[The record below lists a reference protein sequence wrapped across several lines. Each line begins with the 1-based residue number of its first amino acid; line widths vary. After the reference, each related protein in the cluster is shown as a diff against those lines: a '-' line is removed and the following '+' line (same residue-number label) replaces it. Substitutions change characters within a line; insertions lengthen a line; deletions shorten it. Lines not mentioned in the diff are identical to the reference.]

1 MTTVQTFEDI
11 LAAMREN
18 PVLREAMRQ
27 HVRDEEFTSQ
37 ILSDLVDLKA
47 GQARMEARQ
56 DRIMEDNIAEIT
68 AGQARMEARQDRM
81 EARQDRMEDDI
92 TEITAG
98 QARMEARQDR
108 MEDNIAEITAGQARM
123 EDDITDIKITQA
135 RMQGQLN
142 NLTGTDYERRV
153 ARDSP
158 RTVRRYLGIRNAQ
171 VVHSLNNFDDPHL
184 SNLLEQATSSGIISD
199 DQADDLARTDLI
211 LLGQTLDGEPA
222 YIVAEVSVTID
233 ERDVDRAAQRAR
245 ILQTASGVAAQAA
258 VIGTAISDANR
269 QRANADGVTYI
280 ALAE

>member
-56 DRIMEDNIAEIT
+56 DRMEARQD
-68 AGQARMEARQDRM
+68 RMEARQDRM